1 MKYRSFS
8 DLPRAL
14 QRYAAQFGWDSDEM
28 ERWLHQPIP
37 RLAGRSVLQA
47 LEDGH
52 YSSVYQVFLRVA
64 DAMGIKG
71 LPEDFE

>member
-1 MKYRSFS
+1 MKYSSFS
-8 DLPRAL
+8 DLPQAL
-14 QRYAAQFGWDSDEM
+14 QRYGAQFGWDSHEM

-47 LEDGH
+47 LEDGD

-64 DAMGIKG
+64 DAMGIGG
-71 LPEDFE
+71 LPDDVE